1 MTSMNM
7 ELEKL
12 RFNFHR
18 LLGASSPPLL
28 RNCQGSVFP
37 CFCNYKLRFM
47 FPMDC
52 LGDIW
57 EEPVFNNTED
67 PWRSNQENSCPWS
80 RSCPRPQL
88 ENHGWF
94 CGLLSLLLG
103 QGAVDFSDWDD
114 EVSLSLNLNWFLF
127 ITAPHILSLSSM
139 NKEHF

>member
-1 MTSMNM
+1 MNM

-80 RSCPRPQL
+80 KVLSKTSTWKPWVVLWPPEPLAGTGSC
-88 ENHGWF
+88 
-94 CGLLSLLLG
+94 
-103 QGAVDFSDWDD
+103 
-114 EVSLSLNLNWFLF
+114 WFLWLGWWGKSF
-127 ITAPHILSLSSM
+127 IESELISFHYSSPHT
-139 NKEHF
+139 EFVFYE